1 MTPLII
7 ILECDYYTN
16 FHHIQLN
23 SRNSWIAIKLA
34 NILGTCGSFL
44 QEPSGIKSA
53 DGARCCNKL
62 QPLIHTSGW
71 MLFLKRQLCP
81 HCWMNRWNF
90 KVLCRKS
97 SSGVIIQSGR
107 WRPQTDPLIFHLV
120 SFPSVH
126 FPIKRSRVHLRYGT
140 AAVNDFS
147 ALSNLSQRMNTVR
160 EEGIQTEVTKKWWKK
175 EI

>member
-71 MLFLKRQLCP
+71 MLFLKCQLCP